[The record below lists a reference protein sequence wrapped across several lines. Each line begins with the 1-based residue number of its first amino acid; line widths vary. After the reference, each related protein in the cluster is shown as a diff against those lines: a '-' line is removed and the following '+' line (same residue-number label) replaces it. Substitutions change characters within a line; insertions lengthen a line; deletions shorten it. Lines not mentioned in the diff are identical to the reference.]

1 MRKQFKYASIL
12 LTVALILAIF
22 SLFSTPTLGTT
33 NTNPDI
39 LNEEWLKQTLPN
51 DATNTALLQSA
62 HIPNTQ
68 TSFSDPLPCHGPH
81 ITANIDRTEINI
93 NQTVTITGRIY
104 PPEPNATVRMLY
116 VRPDYTWITPE
127 TYVPTDPQTGEF
139 NHTQQLDMGGY
150 WNIFP
155 CHGHIT
161 DRMHVVVT
169 DPSGTIGDPGD
180 HENPWKLSR
189 PLLATSAVLACIGVI
204 VALTGL
210 NKKTRKISSLR
221 VCIQILLVFL
231 LFFGM
236 FVDHQTLPRPVR
248 QIAVHDFLIGTD
260 ALGGTMPDGFPAPFF
275 ACYYPCGRTVTCAL
289 WELQVYIY
297 PFIDAGHG
305 WGVDY
310 VTSAI
315 PRLAIVMGVIILS
328 SIILGRFW
336 CGWVCPFGLY
346 LDVLTYLR
354 KKLKIKRV
362 DLSERINKYFHQLS
376 YVILAAML
384 IICVL
389 FASYSIT
396 GTELIPG
403 TEPGG
408 FTYTYYS
415 APFCTVCPMKP
426 LCLLMQNQA
435 GILQSPWIF
444 TGTGAFYQLGMYL
457 TSANMII
464 LGIVT
469 VVAFFIRRS
478 WCRICPLGGL
488 LALFNRFPPF
498 KWVSAVR
505 IDKNKEKCAKCGVCK
520 RVCPTQVKEVYEQK
534 EGDIMTSQ
542 CIGCL
547 RCVELCPY
555 EDALKFKFV
564 GKTVCHS
571 RNWLDNKP
579 NTHKSTNKED
589 NKPSETTR

>member
-1 MRKQFKYASIL
+1 MSNAE
-12 LTVALILAIF
+12 
-22 SLFSTPTLGTT
+22 LFHLVFFNTPTDLVLTQSI
-33 NTNPDI
+33 PD
-39 LNEEWLKQTLPN
+39 
-51 DATNTALLQSA
+51 S
-62 HIPNTQ
+62 NTQ
-68 TSFSDPLPCHGPH
+68 NQDTLEPLPCHGPH
-81 ITANIDRTEINI
+81 ITANIDRTEIDI
-93 NQTVTITGRIY
+93 NQTVTITGQIY
-104 PPEPNATVRMLY
+104 PPEPDTYVRMMY
-116 VRPDYTWITPE
+116 VRPDYTWIEKYTL
-127 TYVPTDPQTGEF
+127 TDPQTGKYS
-139 NHTQQLDMGGY
+139 HTQELDMAGY

-155 CHGHIT
+155 GHGHIT
-161 DRMHVVVT
+161 DRLHVIVT
-169 DPSGTIGDPGD
+169 DTSGTIDNPSNY
-180 HENPWKLSR
+180 ENPWKMSV
-189 PLLATSAVLACIGVI
+189 PLIITAVVLTCIGAA
-204 VALTGL
+204 VAVTGFK
-210 NKKTRKISSLR
+210 KKTRKISSLR
-221 VCIQILLVFL
+221 VCIQILLIFI

-236 FVDHQTLPRPVR
+236 FVDHQTLPRPIR
-248 QIAVHDFLIGTD
+248 QIAVHDFLTGTEV
-260 ALGGTMPDGFPAPFF
+260 LGGAMPDGLPAPFF

-297 PFIDAGHG
+297 PFIEAGHG

-310 VTSAI
+310 VTSGI
-315 PRLAIVMGVIILS
+315 PRLAIVIGVIILS

-362 DLSERINKYFHQLS
+362 DLSDQANKYFHQLS

-389 FASYSIT
+389 FAAYFIT

-435 GILQSPWIF
+435 GILQSQWIF
-444 TGTGAFYQLGMYL
+444 TGTGNFYQLGMYL
-457 TSANMII
+457 TSVNMII
-464 LGIVT
+464 FIIVT
-469 VVAFFIRRS
+469 IAAFFVRRS

-498 KWVSAVR
+498 KWISAVR
-505 IDKNKEKCAKCGVCK
+505 IDKNKEKCTKCGICK

-534 EGDIMTSQ
+534 DGDIMTSQ

-547 RCVELCPY
+547 RCVEMCPY

-564 GKTVCHS
+564 GKTICRS
-571 RNWLDNKP
+571 RNWLDDKTG
-579 NTHKSTNKED
+579 THKFD
-589 NKPSETTR
+589 NEEEHLSKPTL